1 MQEKYNAID
10 VICSLHLSLS
20 SSHLP
25 EKLGLLQRGIFKYSA
40 TEFFFIGSVI
50 LYIIL
55 IIIIILIINNTNTF
69 IKDLHICFQ
78 SFRVIKVVHVFSA
91 W

>member
-10 VICSLHLSLS
+10 VTCSLHLSLS
-20 SSHLP
+20 SSHSP
-25 EKLGLLQRGIFKYSA
+25 EKLGLLQCGIFKYSA
-40 TEFFFIGSVI
+40 TEYFFIGSVI
-50 LYIIL
+50 LYIIHN
-55 IIIIILIINNTNTF
+55 INTF

-78 SFRVIKVVHVFSA
+78 SFRVINVVHVFSA